1 MKNIII
7 LLLWF
12 LFSQPN
18 HAHNTAPLNDSRIDD
33 PIELSKK
40 IINEGTD
47 SWNEQAK
54 KRILETY
61 GSAELGNTTDKNYLL
76 LESPSLVFDYYQ
88 GGFANTQELLNKDL
102 FLKIL
107 NQAVNSPAVVSAEV
121 AKASQEQSLKEY
133 LLAYEIAKKFKETN
147 SLSNEEAIKF
157 LENRFGYSKLNYAK
171 NLTEA
176 NSENYNQSA
185 NKKNAKKV
193 ISKIN
198 FIKKTYPSKIPLI
211 NVLAELEEFYQLL
224 QEANIGLTAYVPYN
238 NFKNSVHQLNKQ
250 RINERIQWRSSIEIT
265 YPTSGTV
272 WIAPGPVDI
281 KWTTSNLDE
290 NKNIKFFLTR
300 DDVVVQVLGVFENNH
315 FAKDVKLRKGL
326 PPGNKYKIM
335 GIELFPL
342 NKYHI
347 AKYATPY
354 FTIKKE
360 EKIPEEAIVEVP
372 TEVQETPNVVLETP
386 AEVEDTPNVVLE
398 APLEVAEVF
407 VEPVPEPAKVVEKP
421 VAEEQKPIETTTV
434 VEEETKEVVVP
445 KIVKAPSRTVFEG
458 RKISYQKELLVDNEL
473 ITISL
478 YDHGRADGDIV
489 SIYLNGEQIVAK
501 HVLTYKKKSFDVK
514 LNLNK
519 SNDLFLYAHN
529 LGKFPPNTVSIVIKD
544 GSNSEN
550 IILNSDLSSCEAVLI
565 NVKQ

>member
-7 LLLWF
+7 LLMWF

-18 HAHNTAPLNDSRIDD
+18 HAHNQTPLIDSRIDD
-33 PIELSKK
+33 PIELTKK

-47 SWNEQAK
+47 SWNEKAK
-54 KRILETY
+54 QRILETY
-61 GSAELGNTTDKNYLL
+61 GTGEFNNSTDKNYLL

-107 NQAVNSPAVVSAEV
+107 DEAVNSPAIVSAEV

-157 LENRFGYSKLNYAK
+157 LENRFGYSKLNFAK

-176 NSENYNQSA
+176 SSENYNQPTT
-185 NKKNAKKV
+185 KKNAKKV

-224 QEANIGLTAYVPYN
+224 QEANIGLTAYIPYN

-290 NKNIKFFLTR
+290 SKNIKFFLTR

-326 PPGNKYKIM
+326 PPGDKYKIM
-335 GIELFPL
+335 GIELFPI

-360 EKIPEEAIVEVP
+360 DKIPEEPIAETPV
-372 TEVQETPNVVLETP
+372 EVQETPNVV
-386 AEVEDTPNVVLE
+386 VN
-398 APLEVAEVF
+398 APVEVAEVL
-407 VEPVPEPAKVVEKP
+407 VEPVPKPAEVVEKP
-421 VAEEQKPIETTTV
+421 FTEEQKPIETTTK
-434 VEEETKEVVVP
+434 VEEETKEIVVP
-445 KIVKAPSRTVFEG
+445 EKVKTPNRTVFEG
-458 RKISYQKELLVDNEL
+458 RKISYQKELLVDNEI

-478 YDHGRADGDIV
+478 YDHGREDGDIV
-489 SIYLNGEQIVAK
+489 SIYLNGEQIVSK

-529 LGKFPPNTVSIVIKD
+529 LGNFPPNTVSLEIKD
-544 GSNSEN
+544 GSKAEN

>member
-7 LLLWF
+7 LFLWF
-12 LFSQPN
+12 LFSQPTQ
-18 HAHNTAPLNDSRIDD
+18 AHNQTPLNDSRIDD

-40 IINEGTD
+40 IINEGAD
-47 SWNEQAK
+47 SWNEKAK
-54 KRILETY
+54 QRILEMY
-61 GSAELGNTTDKNYLL
+61 GTGELTNTTDKNYLL

-88 GGFANTQELLNKDL
+88 GGFANSQELLNKDL

-107 NQAVNSPAVVSAEV
+107 NQAVNSPEIVSAEV

-157 LENRFGYSKLNYAK
+157 LENRFGYSKLSFAK

-176 NSENYNQSA
+176 SSENYNQSSD
-185 NKKNAKKV
+185 KKNARKV
-193 ISKIN
+193 MSKIN
-198 FIKKTYPSKIPLI
+198 FIEKTYPSKIPLI
-211 NVLAELEEFYQLL
+211 NVLAELEEFYELL
-224 QEANIGLTAYVPYN
+224 QEANIGLTAYMPYN
-238 NFKNSVHQLNKQ
+238 NFKNSVYKLNKQ

-272 WIAPGPVDI
+272 WIAPGPVEI

-290 NKNIKFFLTR
+290 SKNIKFFLTR
-300 DDVVVQVLGVFENNH
+300 DDVVVQVLGVFENIH

-354 FTIKKE
+354 FTIEKE
-360 EKIPEEAIVEVP
+360 ERIPEDVIAEAPVE
-372 TEVQETPNVVLETP
+372 TEE
-386 AEVEDTPNVVLE
+386 TPNVVLE
-398 APLEVAEVF
+398 APIEVKEAL
-407 VEPVPEPAKVVEKP
+407 VEPVPESAEVVEKP
-421 VAEEQKPIETTTV
+421 VMKEQMPVETTTA
-434 VEEETKEVVVP
+434 VEEEPKEMVVP
-445 KIVKAPSRTVFEG
+445 EKVKTPNRTVFEG
-458 RKISYQKELLVDNEL
+458 RKISYQKELLVDNEI

-478 YDHGRADGDIV
+478 YDHGREDGDIV

-514 LNLNK
+514 LNINK

-529 LGKFPPNTVSIVIKD
+529 LGNFPPNTVSIEIKD

>member
-18 HAHNTAPLNDSRIDD
+18 HAHNQTPPNDSRIDD

-47 SWNEQAK
+47 SWNEKAK
-54 KRILETY
+54 QRILETY
-61 GSAELGNTTDKNYLL
+61 GTGELTNTSDKNYLL

-107 NQAVNSPAVVSAEV
+107 DQAVNSPDIVSAEV

-133 LLAYEIAKKFKETN
+133 LMAYEIAKKFKETN

-157 LENRFGYSKLNYAK
+157 LENRFGYSKLNFAK
-171 NLTEA
+171 NLTKA
-176 NSENYNQSA
+176 STENYNQSA

-211 NVLAELEEFYQLL
+211 NVLAELEEFYHLL
-224 QEANIGLTAYVPYN
+224 QEANIGITSYVPYN
-238 NFKNSVHQLNKQ
+238 NFKNSVYKLNKQ

-272 WIAPGPVDI
+272 WIAPGPVEI

-290 NKNIKFFLTR
+290 SKNIKFFLTR

-315 FAKDVKLRKGL
+315 IAKDVKLRKGL
-326 PPGNKYKIM
+326 PPGDKYKIM

-360 EKIPEEAIVEVP
+360 DIIPEEVIAEVP
-372 TEVQETPNVVLETP
+372 TD
-386 AEVEDTPNVVLE
+386 VEETPNVVLE
-398 APLEVAEVF
+398 APVEIAEVL

-421 VAEEQKPIETTTV
+421 VAEEQKPIETTTIA
-434 VEEETKEVVVP
+434 EEETKKIVVP
-445 KIVKAPSRTVFEG
+445 EKVKAPNRTVFEG
-458 RKISYQKELLVDNEL
+458 RKISYQKELLVDSEI

-501 HVLTYKKKSFDVK
+501 HVLTYKKRSFDVK
-514 LNLNK
+514 LNINK

-529 LGKFPPNTVSIVIKD
+529 LGNYPPNTVSIEIKD
-544 GSNSEN
+544 GSKAEN

>member
-1 MKNIII
+1 MKNIFI
-7 LLLWF
+7 LFLWF

-18 HAHNTAPLNDSRIDD
+18 HAHNQTPLNDSRIDD

-47 SWNEQAK
+47 SWNEKAK
-54 KRILETY
+54 QRILETY
-61 GSAELGNTTDKNYLL
+61 GTGDLTNTTNKNYLL

-88 GGFANTQELLNKDL
+88 GGFANSQELLNKEL

-107 NQAVNSPAVVSAEV
+107 NQAVNSPDVVSTEV
-121 AKASQEQSLKEY
+121 AKASLQQSLKEY

-157 LENRFGYSKLNYAK
+157 LENRFGYSKLSFAK
-171 NLTEA
+171 NLTET
-176 NSENYNQSA
+176 STENYSQAS
-185 NKKNAKKV
+185 NKKKAKKV

-238 NFKNSVHQLNKQ
+238 NFKNSVYKLNKQ

-265 YPTSGTV
+265 YPTNGTV
-272 WIAPGPVDI
+272 WIAPGPVEI
-281 KWTTSNLDE
+281 KWTTSNMDE
-290 NKNIKFFLTR
+290 SKNIKFFLTR
-300 DDVVVQVLGVFENNH
+300 DDVVVQVLGVYKNNH
-315 FAKDVKLRKGL
+315 FVKDVKLRKGL

-354 FTIKKE
+354 FTIRKE
-360 EKIPEEAIVEVP
+360 DKIPEDAIAEAP
-372 TEVQETPNVVLETP
+372 TEVVETP
-386 AEVEDTPNVVLE
+386 DVVLE
-398 APLEVAEVF
+398 APIEITEEII
-407 VEPVPEPAKVVEKP
+407 VEPVPEPSKVVEKP
-421 VAEEQKPIETTTV
+421 ADPEQKPVETIAA
-434 VEEETKEVVVP
+434 VEEETKEIVVP
-445 KIVKAPSRTVFEG
+445 EKVKVPNRTVFEG
-458 RKISYQKELLVDNEL
+458 RKISYQKELLVDNEI

-489 SIYLNGEQIVAK
+489 SIYLNGEQIVDK
-501 HVLTYKKKSFDVK
+501 HILTYKKKSFEVK

-529 LGKFPPNTVSIVIKD
+529 LGNFPPNTVSIEIND
-544 GSNSEN
+544 GPNSEN
-550 IILNSDLSSCEAVLI
+550 IVLNSDLSSCEAVLI